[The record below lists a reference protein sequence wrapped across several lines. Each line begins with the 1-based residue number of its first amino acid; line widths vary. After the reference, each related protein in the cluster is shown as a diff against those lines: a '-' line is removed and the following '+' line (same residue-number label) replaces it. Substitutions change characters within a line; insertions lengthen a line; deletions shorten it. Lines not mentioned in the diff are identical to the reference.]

1 MISLLVLE
9 KEDMRDSDDCGGS
22 FLLGELTRGYLNFNQ
37 ARCRR
42 RRRRRRSGWS
52 LLNFQM
58 RDNSKTHREKQRHRE
73 ARPANDVLPNGCGRT
88 SFEFE
93 KTSFRAENQ
102 SVEGGRKCDRS
113 CGETPKSQ
121 QSKVCMTVAAILSD
135 DGPKSA
141 KSYLRKK
148 KKHRKQY
155 DALRTD
161 TIGGFDSF
169 FFFFAHFL
177 FETGK

>member
-1 MISLLVLE
+1 
-9 KEDMRDSDDCGGS
+9 
-22 FLLGELTRGYLNFNQ
+22 
-37 ARCRR
+37 
-42 RRRRRRSGWS
+42 
-52 LLNFQM
+52 M
-58 RDNSKTHREKQRHRE
+58 RDNSKTHREKQRHREE

-169 FFFFAHFL
+169 FFFCPLPVRDRQIIEEIDTPFICICRFSVAWNNQMATMWMSGWL
-177 FETGK
+177 GIDLE